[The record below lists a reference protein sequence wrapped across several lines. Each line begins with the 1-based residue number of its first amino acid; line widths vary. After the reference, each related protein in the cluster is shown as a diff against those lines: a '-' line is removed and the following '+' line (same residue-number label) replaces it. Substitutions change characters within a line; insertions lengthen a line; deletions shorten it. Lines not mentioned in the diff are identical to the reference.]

1 MFKQIRSEEDEL
13 FSDVADNFVRGDL
26 KDVEVNS
33 FGEGSAFS
41 NDGDITDLD
50 LMGG

>member
-13 FSDVADNFVRGDL
+13 FSDVADDFMRGDFE
-26 KDVEVNS
+26 DVEVDG
-33 FGEGSAFS
+33 FGEGSAFTD
-41 NDGDITDLD
+41 DGDVTDLD